1 MVKKDHYCFFV
12 GTQAELIKL
21 LPVIREFE
29 KRNIPFAFISSGQNE
44 LSKELLGNVHI
55 DIQLHEKILFPHM
68 FWVIVWFFQTML
80 RGFFVINKQ
89 IKRSDRDIMLIHG
102 DTISSLMGALL
113 GRMLGF
119 KIAHIEA
126 GLRSFNMTSPF
137 PEEID
142 RLIIS
147 KLTTYHFCPNKW
159 ACDNLKKTRGIKINT
174 VQNTLWEQYQCA
186 SKKRITLDTNL
197 KIPYF
202 LFVIHRQENLYNREL
217 VTSLV
222 SEILKQSDQLNAVF
236 ILHEPTKIALI
247 QYNLLDTLKKNKNV
261 ILIPRQDYYLFSKII
276 ENSQFMVTDGGSNQ
290 EESYYMGK
298 PCLVLRTVTERT
310 EGLGE
315 NVVMSNNNLETIHDF
330 FVHYKKYMR
339 KPLVSSVKPSEI
351 IVDYLQ
357 NI

>member
-1 MVKKDHYCFFV
+1 MVKKTRYCFFV

-29 KRNIPFAFISSGQNE
+29 KRNIPFTFISSGQNE
-44 LSKELLGNVHI
+44 LSKELLGNAHV

-68 FWVIVWFFQTML
+68 IWVIVWFFQTML
-80 RGFFVINKQ
+80 RGFFIINKR
-89 IKRSDRDIMLIHG
+89 IKRSERGIMLIHG

-113 GRMLGF
+113 GRALGF

-126 GLRSFNMTSPF
+126 GLRSFKLTSPF

-159 ACDNLKKTRGIKINT
+159 SCDNLKQTRGIKIDT
-174 VQNTLWEQYQCA
+174 EQNTLWEQYQKA
-186 SKKRITLDTNL
+186 SMKKIALDTTL
-197 KIPYF
+197 HKPYF

-222 SEILKQSDQLNAVF
+222 SEIVKQSDQLNAVF

-261 ILIPRQDYYLFSKII
+261 ILLPRQDYYLFSKII

-298 PCLVLRTVTERT
+298 PCLVLRTVTERI

-315 NVVMSNNNLETIHDF
+315 NVVMSNNKLETIHDF
-330 FVHYKKYMR
+330 FVHYKKYVR
-339 KPLVSSVKPSEI
+339 KPLVTAAKPSEI

>member
-1 MVKKDHYCFFV
+1 MKNSPQYCFFV
-12 GTQAELIKL
+12 GTRAELIKL
-21 LPVIREFE
+21 LPVFHAFE
-29 KRNIPFAFISSGQNE
+29 KRNIPFTFISSGQNE
-44 LSKELLGNVHI
+44 LSKELLGNTHI

-80 RGFFVINKQ
+80 RGFFIINKR
-89 IKRSDRDIMLIHG
+89 IKPSERGTMLIHG

-113 GRMLGF
+113 GRALGF

-142 RLIIS
+142 RFIIS

-174 VQNTLWEQYQCA
+174 LQNTLWEQYQRA
-186 SKKRITLDTNL
+186 SKK
-197 KIPYF
+197 KIALPNSIHKPYF
-202 LFVIHRQENLYNREL
+202 LFVIHRQENLYNKEL

-222 SEILKQSDQLNAVF
+222 SEIVKQSDQLNAVF

-261 ILIPRQDYYLFSKII
+261 ILLARQDYYLFSKII
-276 ENSQFMVTDGGSNQ
+276 ENSQCMVTDGGSNQ

-298 PCLVLRTVTERT
+298 PCLILRKVTERI
-310 EGLGE
+310 EGLGG
-315 NVVMSNNNLETIHDF
+315 NVLLSNNEPNTIHNF
-330 FVHYKKYMR
+330 FDNYKKYST
-339 KPLVSSVKPSEI
+339 KPLVSWAKPSEI

-357 NI
+357 SI